1 MSILK
6 NPGARR
12 PVQGRYKSMDSS
24 RFRDPSEVREQ
35 LAIASEIA
43 EDLRSRGLCGEN
55 SPGYYIRTFGCQQ
68 NEADSEQLA
77 GIAETMGYT
86 PRTDPEDAKLILV
99 NTCAIREHAEKKA
112 LSVIGSY
119 KHIKD
124 GSPDVIIGVGG
135 CMASEEHRAKT
146 LKMSYPYVD
155 FVFDTGS
162 AYALPSLVRDAMGGS
177 RRFLTGES
185 LIFEGLPKVREKSHS
200 VWLSVMYGCN
210 NFCSYCIVPYVRGR
224 ERSRR
229 PEDVIEEAKRL
240 VDGGAK
246 CITLLGQNVNS
257 YGKDADFSCDIAE
270 LMHRICRIDGDFDLR
285 FMTSHPKD
293 ASDALIDVIA
303 EEDKVVKHFHL
314 PVQSG
319 SDRILSKM
327 NRRYDRERYFTVAD
341 KLRTRVPDV
350 TLTSDIIVGFPGE
363 EEEDFLDTLDLMRR
377 VRFDMIFSFIY
388 SPRVGTPAAK
398 MEPAVPHEVSAERME
413 RLLALGT
420 ELSEERNRRFVGRT
434 IRVLTEEVSRTDPG
448 MLTGRGSP
456 ARPVHFAGSEDL
468 IGKFVN
474 VEITDSGAF
483 WIGGSVS
490 KKEK

>member
-1 MSILK
+1 MTS
-6 NPGARR
+6 
-12 PVQGRYKSMDSS
+12 QTS
-24 RFRDPSEVREQ
+24 RFRERSEIEKQ
-35 LAIASEIA
+35 LGIAEEIA
-43 EDLRSRGLCGEN
+43 EDNRSRGLCGDCA
-55 SPGYYIRTFGCQQ
+55 PGYFIRTFGCQQ
-68 NEADSEQLA
+68 NEADSELLA
-77 GIAETMGYT
+77 GLCEAMGYV
-86 PRTDPEDAKLILV
+86 PRSDPEEAKLILV

-112 LSVIGSY
+112 LSVIGSF

-124 GSPDVIIGVGG
+124 RDPSVVIGVGG
-135 CMASEEHRAKT
+135 CMASEDHRAQT

-162 AYALPSLVRDAMGGS
+162 AYALPSLVRDALGGS
-177 RRFLTGES
+177 RRFMKSDG
-185 LIFEGLPKVREKSHS
+185 LIFEGLPTVREKTHS

-246 CITLLGQNVNS
+246 SITLLGQNVNS
-257 YGKDADFSCDIAE
+257 YGKDSDFDCDIAE
-270 LMHRICRIDGDFDLR
+270 LMHRICAIDGDFDLR

-293 ASDALIDVIA
+293 ASDELIDVIA
-303 EEDKVVKHFHL
+303 EEEKVVKHFHL

-319 SDRILSKM
+319 SDRILEKM
-327 NRRYDRERYFTVAD
+327 NRRYDRNRYLSVVD
-341 KLRTRVPDV
+341 RLRKRVPDV
-350 TLTSDIIVGFPGE
+350 TLTSDIIVGFPSE
-363 EEEDFLDTLDLMRR
+363 TEEDFLDTLDLMRR

-398 MEPAVPHEVSAERME
+398 MEPAVPREVSAERME

-420 ELSEERNRRFVGRT
+420 ALSEERNRRFVGRT
-434 IRVLTEEVSRTDPG
+434 MRVLADEVSRTDPG

-456 ARPVHFAGSEDL
+456 ARPVHFAGGDDL
-468 IGKFVN
+468 IGKFIN
-474 VEITDSGAF
+474 VKITDSGAF
-483 WIGGSVS
+483 WIAGETEEE
-490 KKEK
+490 KKAQ